1 MVPSMRKA
9 MILSLTAALSACAAT
24 NAGGSSLTE
33 SQWRFVA
40 IDGAAPVS
48 ETASL
53 SFRKQQLS
61 ANVGCNGMGGP
72 WRIEGGR
79 LIAGPLVSTRMFCE
93 GRMEQENAVSAMLS
107 GGPKLTVAGDR
118 MTLASAGHSAELVRT
133 GEAR

>member
-1 MVPSMRKA
+1 MVLSMRKA

-24 NAGGSSLTE
+24 NAGGSSLTD
-33 SQWRFVA
+33 SRWRFVT

-48 ETASL
+48 AGASL
-53 SFRKQQLS
+53 SFQKQQLS

-72 WRIEGGR
+72 WRVEGGR

-107 GGPKLTVAGDR
+107 SGPKLIVTGDR
-118 MTLASAGHSAELVRT
+118 IILASGGHSAELVRT

>member
-1 MVPSMRKA
+1 MVPSMRRA
-9 MILSLTAALSACAAT
+9 LLPILAAALSACAAT
-24 NAGGSSLTE
+24 NAGSSSLTE

-48 ETASL
+48 DTASL
-53 SFRKQQLS
+53 SFQERTLS

-72 WRIEGGR
+72 WRVEGGR

-107 GGPKLTVAGDR
+107 GGPRLTVAGDR
-118 MTLASAGHSAELVRT
+118 MMLTSAGHSAELVRT
-133 GEAR
+133 ADAR